1 MMVKINHAILN
12 CDKSSSMDS
21 PLHIDT
27 LFAQITDTHWEEL
40 FELTKVVSFTQKK
53 IALFSGEK
61 LNLSEKR
68 PALHTALRNLSQS
81 PILVNDVDVMPIITS
96 VWRQI
101 ERCSHELND
110 VTDII
115 HIGIGGSDFGPRLV
129 CDALHLQANSQKP
142 EIRVHFLS
150 NVDSADLARIL
161 EKINPQSTRLIL
173 VSKTFTTVETLQ
185 NANAVMQWLTSQG
198 IETPELS
205 KRIYAV
211 TAKPQ
216 LAQQFGVMEKN
227 IFPFWDW
234 VGGRFSVWSAV
245 GLPIALQFGF
255 KTFQDFLAGAHA
267 MDQHFLESDNHDNQ
281 PLQLALALYFHQ
293 KHHGVKSQ
301 AIIPYAQA
309 LQLFP
314 NWLQQ
319 LEMESNGK
327 TAGLDGKPVPFSA
340 PVIFGIP
347 GTNAQHSFFQMLH
360 QGPEIIPVD
369 FIAVREPMSN
379 IKNHQDHHEQL
390 LANCLAQ
397 SQAFA
402 IGQGDPENLNQ
413 FYPGK
418 RPNNIIWLPRLDA
431 YHLGA
436 LMALY
441 EHRTF
446 CLGLLYGINS
456 FDQPGVELGKKLA
469 FPIQSAIHD
478 PKSDLSLLNPITA
491 SRIQWLKKP
500 FLKK

>member
-1 MMVKINHAILN
+1 
-12 CDKSSSMDS
+12 MDS
-21 PLHIDT
+21 PLLIDT
-27 LFAQITDTHWEEL
+27 RFAQITDANWRDL
-40 FELTKVVSFTQKK
+40 FALAKKVALTQKK
-53 IALFSGEK
+53 NDLFNGQK
-61 LNLSEKR
+61 INTSEQR
-68 PALHTALRNLSQS
+68 PALHTALRNISET
-81 PILVNDVDVMPIITS
+81 PVMVEDVDVMPNIAE
-96 VWRQI
+96 VWRQMDQA
-101 ERCSHELND
+101 SNQLLG

-129 CDALHLQANSQKP
+129 CDALRLSNTSEKP
-142 EIRVHFLS
+142 SIRVHFLS
-150 NVDSADLARIL
+150 NVDSADLANIL
-161 EKINPQSTRLIL
+161 EKVKPLSTRLIL
-173 VSKTFTTVETLQ
+173 VSKAFTTVETLQ
-185 NANAVMQWLTSQG
+185 NASAVINWLIAKG
-198 IETPELS
+198 IKSAQIS
-205 KRIYAV
+205 KMIYAV
-211 TAKPQ
+211 TANPK
-216 LAQQFGVMEKN
+216 LAKQFGVMEKN

-255 KTFQDFLAGAHA
+255 KTYQDFLAGAHA
-267 MDQHFLESDNHDNQ
+267 MDQHFLKSEDQHNQ
-281 PLQLALALYFHQ
+281 ALQLGLALYFHQ
-293 KHHGVKSQ
+293 KQHGVKSQ
-301 AIIPYAQA
+301 AIIPYAQS

-327 TAGLDGKPVPFSA
+327 TAGLDGQPVPFSA

-369 FIAVREPMSN
+369 FIAVRESMSN
-379 IKNHQDHHEQL
+379 IENHHSHHEQL

-402 IGQGDPENLNQ
+402 IGQGHTTDLNHY
-413 FYPGK
+413 YPGK

-431 YHLGA
+431 FHLGA

-469 FPIQSAIHD
+469 VPIQSALSD
-478 PKSDLSLLNPITA
+478 PQSDLSHLNPVTA
-491 SRIQWLKKP
+491 DRIMWLKNTP
-500 FLKK
+500 SSS

>member
-1 MMVKINHAILN
+1 
-12 CDKSSSMDS
+12 MDS

-40 FELTKVVSFTQKK
+40 FELAKIVSVTQKK
-53 IALFSGEK
+53 VALFSGEK

-96 VWRQI
+96 VWQQI

-142 EIRVHFLS
+142 VIRVHFLS

-198 IETPELS
+198 IESSELS

-211 TAKPQ
+211 TANPQ
-216 LAQQFGVMEKN
+216 LAEQFGVMEKN

-267 MDQHFLESDNHDNQ
+267 MDQHFLESDDPDNQ
-281 PLQLALALYFHQ
+281 PLRLALALYFQQ
-293 KHHGVKSQ
+293 KYHGVKSQ
-301 AIIPYAQA
+301 AIIPYAQS

-369 FIAVREPMSN
+369 FIAVRKPMSN

-402 IGQGDPENLNQ
+402 IGQGDLVNLNQ

-469 FPIQSAIHD
+469 FPIQAAIHD
-478 PKSDLSLLNPITA
+478 PESDLSLLNPITA

-500 FLKK
+500 F